1 MEYVKEIFAQYDRQC
16 IRVYQAYNP
25 AIAKEAVSLQTFG
38 KNFNVNRMTWIKPS
52 FLWLMYR
59 SNWGTKKNQ
68 ECILAID
75 VYQSKFNEILQKAVL
90 TSPDS
95 KSYTGIQWEK
105 AFDETTVYCQWDPD
119 RNINGNAINRAAIQI
134 GLKGNTLREF
144 LDTGIC
150 RIEDLTPLVKK
161 WNKQLYRQAMVQNHR
176 LFLCLLL
183 HAQNVEILTHILC
196 TVHNMAKIKYG
207 SETKRAIHY

>member
-1 MEYVKEIFAQYDRQC
+1 MEYVKEIFAQYDKQC
-16 IRVYQAYNP
+16 IRVYQAHRP
-25 AIAKEAVSLQTFG
+25 AIAKEAVALQTFG
-38 KNFNVNRMTWIKPS
+38 EHFNINRMTWIKPS

-75 VYQSKFNEILQKAVL
+75 LYQSKFDEILQKAVL

-95 KSYTGIQWEK
+95 ASYTGQQWEK

-119 RNINGNAINRAAIQI
+119 RKINGSALNRAAIQL
-134 GLKGNTLREF
+134 GLKGSTLRDF

-150 RIEDLTPLVKK
+150 RIEDLTPQVRK
-161 WNKQLYRQAMVQNHR
+161 WNEQRKNGKLDTKNLPVERIYPVRDKAVRRR
-176 LFLCLLL
+176 LD
-183 HAQNVEILTHILC
+183 
-196 TVHNMAKIKYG
+196 MP
-207 SETKRAIHY
+207 